1 MPSEPTYEV
10 MPEVQD
16 DILRLMATDPL
27 MTTAASFWVKPH
39 YFKDQPRRWMADF
52 LNGFYEK
59 YSMPPTKPQMASE
72 LLYLLQAKKVPVS
85 VGVEVERLMHS
96 LYDTPLIGSKEYT
109 IDVIQRFATQ
119 RAHETAIME
128 ALPYLERRDHEKVA
142 EIMGQALAIAQM
154 DIDVGGYWYFESRR
168 ERVRRRGS
176 SEDLPVLPTGI
187 LELDI
192 NFRRGGVTPGEV
204 GLWMA
209 PKGGGK
215 SIGLGHVARRAI
227 LQNWKVAYYSFEM
240 SAEQTAD
247 RLDAGFS
254 GVDMWLLDKDSET
267 VLMGLDRFADSF
279 PRSLMIKR
287 YPNKTR
293 TIQDIRRHLGTLK
306 LVHHWVPQLIVIDY
320 IGIVKPPRALK
331 DKHLEMQEALEEFRA
346 LCIDLNCVGWTAA
359 QINRSGAMAE
369 VADGTHAAGSWDQ
382 LATADHIFTINQ
394 SVEDRLNRTIRI
406 LIDKIRDGR
415 DHILVGP
422 LMTDWKRMQFV
433 RRSNKT
439 PQEILEEQEA
449 QRVEMMAKFK
459 ELEQKRLEAA
469 TKKKSKIGG
478 KGGYPGGASVTA
490 TPF

>member
-27 MTTAASFWVKPH
+27 MSTAASFWVKPH
-39 YFKDQPRRWMADF
+39 YFKSESKRWLADF
-52 LNGFYEK
+52 LNSFYEK

-72 LLYLLQAKKVPVS
+72 LLRLLKTKKIPIS
-85 VGVEVERLMHS
+85 TGIEVEKLVHQV
-96 LYDTPLIGSKEYT
+96 YDNPIQGSKEYT
-109 IDVIQRFATQ
+109 IDVMQRFARQ
-119 RAHETAIME
+119 RAWETSIME
-128 ALPYLERRDHEKVA
+128 SLGHLERQEHDRVD
-142 EIMGQALAIAQM
+142 EIMSQAAAVAQM
-154 DIDVGGYWYFESRR
+154 DIDVGGYWFFEARR
-168 ERVRRRGS
+168 ERCRRRGS
-176 SEDLPVLPTGI
+176 SEDVPVLPTGV

-192 NFRRGGVTPGEV
+192 NFRRGGVSPGEV

-227 LQNWKVAYYSFEM
+227 LQNWRVAYYSFEM

-247 RLDAGFS
+247 RLDAGFT
-254 GVDMWLLDKDSET
+254 GIDMWMLDKDSEG
-267 VLMGLDRFADSF
+267 VLTGLDKFATTF

-293 TIQDIRRHLGTLK
+293 TIQDLRRHLSTLK
-306 LVHHWVPQLIVIDY
+306 LVFGWTPQLIVVDY
-320 IGIVKPPRALK
+320 CGIVKPPRALK
-331 DKHLEMQEALEEFRA
+331 DKHLELQEVLEEFRA

-394 SVEDRLNRTIRI
+394 TVEDRLNRSIKI
-406 LIDKIRDGR
+406 FIDKVRDGR

-422 LMTDWKRMQFV
+422 LQTDWKRMQFV

-439 PQEILEEQEA
+439 PQELLEEQEA
-449 QRVEMMAKFK
+449 QRTMMLAGMK
-459 ELEQKRLEAA
+459 EREQKRLEEVA
-469 TKKKSKIGG
+469 KKRKKIGG
-478 KGGYPGGASVTA
+478 KPSV
-490 TPF
+490 PF